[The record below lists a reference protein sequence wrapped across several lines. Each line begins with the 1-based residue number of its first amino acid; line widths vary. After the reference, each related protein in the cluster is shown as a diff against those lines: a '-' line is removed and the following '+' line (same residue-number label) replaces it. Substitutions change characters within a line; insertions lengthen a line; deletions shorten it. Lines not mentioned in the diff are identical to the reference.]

1 MHETARVHFGV
12 AHPWLCDSMGHLTS
26 RHYVAMFDDA
36 SYHFF
41 RMVFGYDAAAAD
53 WAGLGFAD
61 VRQVIEYKAEVSS
74 GDLVHIDGEIGRLGE
89 KSITARFTMRRS
101 SDDTEVATLEATT
114 VFFDLVARRARS
126 LTDEMRQS
134 GAKWMAPAS

>member
-41 RMVFGYDAAAAD
+41 RMVFGYDAAAAQ

-74 GDLVHIDGEIGRLGE
+74 GDLVHIDGEIARLGD
-89 KSITARFTMRRS
+89 KSIVARFTMRRS
-101 SDDTEVATLEATT
+101 SDNAEVATLAATT

-126 LTDEMRQS
+126 LTEDMRQS
-134 GAKWMAPAS
+134 GEKWMASVS

>member
-1 MHETARVHFGV
+1 
-12 AHPWLCDSMGHLTS
+12 
-26 RHYVAMFDDA
+26 MFDDA

-41 RMVFGYDAAAAD
+41 RLVFGYDAAAAD

-61 VRQVIEYKAEVSS
+61 VRQVIEYRSEVSS
-74 GDLVHIDGEIGRLGE
+74 GDLVHIDGEIARLGD

-126 LTDEMRQS
+126 LTEEMRQS
-134 GAKWMAPAS
+134 GARWTAAVA

>member
-41 RMVFGYDAAAAD
+41 RLVFGYDAA
-53 WAGLGFAD
+53 
-61 VRQVIEYKAEVSS
+61 
-74 GDLVHIDGEIGRLGE
+74 
-89 KSITARFTMRRS
+89 
-101 SDDTEVATLEATT
+101 T

-126 LTDEMRQS
+126 LTEDMRRR
-134 GAKWMAPAS
+134 GARWTAPVA